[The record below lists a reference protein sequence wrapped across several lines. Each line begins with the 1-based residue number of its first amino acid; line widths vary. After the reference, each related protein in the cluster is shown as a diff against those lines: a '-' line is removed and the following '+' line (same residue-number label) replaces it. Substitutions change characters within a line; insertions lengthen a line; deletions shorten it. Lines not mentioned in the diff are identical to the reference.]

1 MFDSLRTRRQTHR
14 SRLEAE
20 PLEDRTTPTVSV
32 ISSNFNGTAIP
43 AGDTIWFNS
52 VMKVSGLGTAPVT
65 VFVKAASVDFTDK
78 LGNNYHVPMPDA
90 VITFNPSA
98 ASAAT
103 AFDTAANAWNTTV
116 PSGLGGNTFLD
127 GVALPLPGGL
137 PGGTN
142 PVNFTAD
149 FTTDTPGIKINWQWA
164 AAAYSQ
170 FGTDPAGLG
179 VKPVDSNSASVY
191 HNSDHAGTPENFKTF
206 VLGGARGGGGS
217 NFTGSYSATKAVFPE
232 LAPPPVQGPPEIS
245 GHVFGGITG
254 TTPLSGV
261 TLTLT
266 GLDANNNV
274 VTLTATTD
282 TSGFYSFGSLGD
294 LPPGTYAITE
304 TVPLGYDHA
313 NPSVGTVGGSADGVV
328 GTNAIGSIVLN
339 PGNVGVNYDFVN
351 VLAG

>member
-14 SRLEAE
+14 SQLEVE
-20 PLEDRTTPTVSV
+20 PLEDRTTPTASV

-52 VMKVSGLGTAPVT
+52 VMKVSGLGSAPVM

-78 LGNNYHVPMPDA
+78 LGTNYHVPMPDA
-90 VITFNPSA
+90 VITFSPV
-98 ASAAT
+98 ASTATTTFDAAT
-103 AFDTAANAWNTTV
+103 NAWNTTV
-116 PSGLGGNTFLD
+116 PTGLGGNTFLD

-142 PVNFTAD
+142 PVQFTAD

-179 VKPVDSNSASVY
+179 VKPVDSNSASAY
-191 HNSDHAGTPENFKTF
+191 HNSDHAGTPENFKPF

-217 NFTGSYSATKAVFPE
+217 NFTGSYSATKLVFPE
-232 LAPPPVQGPPEIS
+232 VNSSVQAPVSIS

-254 TTPLSGV
+254 TTPLAGV

-266 GLDANNNV
+266 GTDINNNV
-274 VTLTATTD
+274 VTMTAVTD
-282 TSGFYSFGSLGD
+282 TFGAYAFGALGD
-294 LPPGTYAITE
+294 LPAGSYTITE
-304 TVPLGYDHA
+304 TVPPGYEFSSA
-313 NPSVGTVGGSADGVV
+313 SAGTVNSATDGVAS
-328 GTNAIGSIVLN
+328 GNSITQIALN
-339 PGNVGVNYDFVN
+339 PGDDGINYDFFN